1 MWKYLG
7 YIPLVIALLG
17 SIYGGLRIASELQ
30 TTLDDAIQMGQDS
43 HERLDGIISKLD
55 FVEDEIERKQKDAL
69 ERVGMTL
76 DNNKMLQESKVENLQ
91 RELLELQRVITMLEG
106 TTQSLEKKSFDTV
119 SMTQM
124 DGLREQIFQVK
135 DSVMQLQ
142 NPIDSGMNYQQM
154 IFDVQNQIQELE
166 RRVNE
171 EHKGNWN

>member
-1 MWKYLG
+1 
-7 YIPLVIALLG
+7 
-17 SIYGGLRIASELQ
+17 
-30 TTLDDAIQMGQDS
+30 
-43 HERLDGIISKLD
+43 
-55 FVEDEIERKQKDAL
+55 
-69 ERVGMTL
+69 
-76 DNNKMLQESKVENLQ
+76 
-91 RELLELQRVITMLEG
+91 MLEG

>member
-142 NPIDSGMNYQQM
+142 NPVDGGINYQQM

-171 EHKGNWN
+171 HHKGNWN